1 MIQFLLDY
9 WPITMTAYILVSFGI
24 WYLLYGLTYRMNG
37 GRHSVFYG
45 FWEELQWHLPGGLAL
60 RTDYIRK
67 MVEPRD
73 DAPGRTFEG
82 YIGKYSYTEI
92 REQNLYEEVAKTTL
106 GTSLTFWSEIVFYVF
121 WPIWI
126 ALWMASGI
134 VSLAMEAWRIFGRS
148 FQWNPPD

>member
-9 WPITMTAYILVSFGI
+9 WPVTLPAYILVGFGI

-45 FWEELQWHLPGGLAL
+45 FWEELLWHLPGGLAK

-67 MVEPRD
+67 MV
-73 DAPGRTFEG
+73 GRGTEDRSISG
-82 YIGKYSYTEI
+82 YLGKYSYEEI

-106 GTSLTFWSEIVFYVF
+106 GTSLTFWSEIVFYVL

-126 ALWMASGI
+126 ALWVASGI
-134 VSLAMEAWRIFGRS
+134 VVYAMEAWRIFGRS